1 MAFLDVTQW
10 NDLQV
15 TGATNEKRFAELGLV
30 DAVKESTPFTDE
42 FIPPDAR
49 EALAT
54 ASASRAVQI
63 PVIKDQTVTVVT
75 TPGFNLIPDNLPETD
90 QFSFTAFD
98 VFSGFR
104 HFPAAYANNTVSA
117 EFARDQVMRN
127 VAYQMGISVES
138 ILTTQIET
146 RKTQA
151 LDNTTQVS
159 QGDGTF
165 TFNTGTD
172 ILEINKAAQK
182 ETMFFNLEQLM
193 ESNELPGNYRIVTNR
208 AGLSVQISE
217 AAKFGAN
224 NDKNLQSLGFLPM
237 DRVHQTGNISGGSDI
252 FNGFFLRNG
261 SIGMIENFPW
271 DFATGTEI
279 NGQKWNMTDVDL
291 PFARM
296 RANIYTNSEAT
307 EATSLITPATD
318 SNLIMTHFEEM
329 AIWLRFYVVHRFN
342 SDLANRA
349 NDIVKIKGLTT

>member
-15 TGATNEKRFAELGLV
+15 TGAQNEKRFSELGLV

-42 FIPPDAR
+42 FIPPAAR

-63 PVIKDQTVTVVT
+63 PVIKDQTVSVVT
-75 TPGFNLIPDNLPETD
+75 TPGFSFIPDNLPETD

-104 HFPAAYANNTVSA
+104 HYPAAYANNTVSA
-117 EFARDQVMRN
+117 EFARDQVMKN
-127 VAYQMGISVES
+127 VAFACGNTIEGILSAQ
-138 ILTTQIET
+138 LET
-146 RKTQA
+146 RKTQL
-151 LDNTTQVS
+151 LDNTVQVS

-165 TFNTGTD
+165 TFNGGTD
-172 ILEINKAAQK
+172 TLEINKAAQK

-193 ESNELPGNYRIVTNR
+193 DSNELAGNYRIITNR
-208 AGLSVQISE
+208 AGLSVQIAE

-224 NDKNLQSLGFLPM
+224 NDKNLQALGFLPM
-237 DRVHQTGNISGGSDI
+237 DRIHQTGNISGGSDI
-252 FNGFFLRNG
+252 FNGFLLRNG
-261 SIGMIENFPW
+261 SIGMLENFPW
-271 DFATGTEI
+271 DFVNGTEI
-279 NGQKWNMTDVDL
+279 NGQKWSITDTEL

-296 RANIYTNSEAT
+296 RANVYVNSEAT
-307 EATSLITPATD
+307 EATSLISPNTD
-318 SNLIMTHFEEM
+318 TNLTMTHFEEM
-329 AIWLRFYVVHRFN
+329 AIWFRFYVVYRFN

-349 NDIVKIKGLTT
+349 NDIVKIKGLTS

>member
-1 MAFLDVTQW
+1 MAFLDATQW

-15 TGATNEKRFAELGLV
+15 TGAQNEKRFAELGLV

-42 FIPPDAR
+42 FIPPAAK

-75 TPGFNLIPDNLPETD
+75 TPGFNFIPDNLPETD

-104 HFPAAYANNTVSA
+104 HFPAAYQNNTVSA
-117 EFARDQVMRN
+117 EFARDQVMKN
-127 VAYQMGISVES
+127 VAYQMGISIES
-138 ILTTQIET
+138 ILSTQLEN
-146 RKTQA
+146 RKTQI
-151 LDNTTQVS
+151 LDNTLQVS

-165 TFNTGTD
+165 TFNGGTD
-172 ILEINKAAQK
+172 TLEINKAAQK

-193 ESNELPGNYRIVTNR
+193 DSNELPGNYRIVTNR

-224 NDKNLQSLGFLPM
+224 NDKNLQALGFLPM

-252 FNGFFLRNG
+252 FNGFFLKNG

-271 DFATGTEI
+271 DFAAGTEI
-279 NGQKWNMTDVDL
+279 NGQKWSMSDVEL
-291 PFARM
+291 PFARL

-307 EATSLITPATD
+307 EATSLISPATD

-329 AIWLRFYVVHRFN
+329 AIWMRFYVVFRFN

>member
-1 MAFLDVTQW
+1 MSFLDATQW

-15 TGATNEKRFAELGLV
+15 RGANNEKRFAELGLV
-30 DAVKESTPFTDE
+30 DAVKESTPSTME

-49 EALAT
+49 EALGT

-75 TPGFNLIPDNLPETD
+75 TPGFNFIPDNLPETD

-104 HFPAAYANNTVSA
+104 HYPAAYENNTVGSD
-117 EFARDQVMRN
+117 FARDQVMKN
-127 VAYQMGISVES
+127 VAYQMGITLES
-138 ILTTQIET
+138 ILTAQIET
-146 RKTQA
+146 RKTQV
-151 LDNTTQVS
+151 LVNTTQVS

-165 TFNTGTD
+165 TFNGGTD
-172 ILEINKAAQK
+172 TLEVNKAAQK

-193 ESNELPGNYRIVTNR
+193 ESNELPGQYRIVTNR

-224 NDKNLQSLGFLPM
+224 NDKNLQALGFLPM

-252 FNGFFLRNG
+252 FNGFFLRDG
-261 SIGMIENFPW
+261 SIGMIENFPF
-271 DFATGTEI
+271 DFANGTEI
-279 NGQKWNMTDVDL
+279 NGKKWSISDVEI
-291 PFARM
+291 PFTRM
-296 RANIYTNSEAT
+296 RANIFTNSEAT
-307 EATSLITPATD
+307 NATALISPNTD
-318 SNLIMTHFEEM
+318 TNLLMTHFEEM
-329 AIWLRFYVVHRFN
+329 AIWLRFYVVYRFN